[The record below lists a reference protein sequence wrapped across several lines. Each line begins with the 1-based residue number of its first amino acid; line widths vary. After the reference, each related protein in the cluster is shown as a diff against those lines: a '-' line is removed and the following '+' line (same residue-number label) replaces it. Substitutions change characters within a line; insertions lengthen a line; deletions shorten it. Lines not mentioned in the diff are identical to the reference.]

1 MRFLAKHVATLF
13 RQARLGALA
22 IALLAT
28 IGCWDEIHYNP
39 SQEPVKTPSKSVIL
53 RSETPRGELAAP
65 APSAD
70 ELFAGEE
77 GGETASVRASVAP
90 VPEVEETTVDED
102 PLWNELSAAE
112 ETPAAPEPSPPAT
125 IELEEPELKPDPR
138 TALAAWRLASKWS
151 LAVGIY
157 GKGYGADRYG
167 DVWNQAER
175 EADALGVVLPP
186 VPQDVAA
193 EDLAATAATMLLE
206 EAGPDLAAEVGRRH
220 SSQFQVL
227 CDLAIKT
234 HGLLLIYTPDSR
246 EVKPLIA
253 AIRRSADD
261 STLPAEFWTPLVE
274 LLDARAEF
282 PDIKRAVFQLH
293 KQAEEHLD
301 QLAAP

>member
-1 MRFLAKHVATLF
+1 MRFLAKHVATSR
-13 RQARLGALA
+13 RQACLCASA

-28 IGCWDEIHYNP
+28 VGCWDEIPYNP
-39 SQEPVKTPSKSVIL
+39 RREPVKPPSKPVIL
-53 RSETPRGELAAP
+53 RSETPHEELAAP
-65 APSAD
+65 APSAG

-90 VPEVEETTVDED
+90 VPEVEATTVDEN
-102 PLWNELSAAE
+102 PLWSELIAGE
-112 ETPAAPEPSPPAT
+112 ETPAVPEPAPPAT
-125 IELEEPELKPDPR
+125 IELEGPELAPDQR
-138 TALAAWRLASKWS
+138 TELAAWRLASKWS

-167 DVWNQAER
+167 DVWAKAER
-175 EADALGVVLPP
+175 EAKALGVVLPP

-193 EDLAATAATMLLE
+193 EDLVATAATMLLE
-206 EAGPDLAAEVGRRH
+206 EAGPELVAEVGRRH
-220 SSQFQVL
+220 SPQYQAL

-246 EVKPLIA
+246 EVKPLIG
-253 AIRRSADD
+253 AIRLSAEN
-261 STLPAEFWTPLVE
+261 SELPAELWTPLVY

-282 PDIKRAVFQLH
+282 PDIKRAVFLLH